1 MTRSRPGRADR
12 GSSLTSVNRRAFLK
26 TGASALAAAALP
38 GWMPRLA
45 FAPEGTEPGG
55 DLLVCVFQRG
65 GMDGLSAVVPHADAD
80 YYRSRPTLA
89 VPEPQS
95 GNDRTTIDLDG
106 FFGLNP
112 ALRPLKDLWDARAL
126 AIVHAVGSP
135 DPSHSH
141 FDAMDTMERGT
152 PGEKSIP
159 TGWIGRHLQTAPW
172 HNDSPFRAVGLGGV
186 APAALRGPVPV
197 TTLKSIADFHL
208 AGRTD
213 ELAQIQQALSALYTL
228 APELGPAAVDTFA
241 AVETLARVDV
251 RTYVPAG
258 GAVYPAGDFGLGLM
272 QIAQLAKA
280 EVGLEV
286 ACIDIGGWDT
296 HADQGVDA
304 GRLPLLL
311 AELSQGLAALYADLG
326 ERAGRVTVITMSEFG
341 RRVAENGSGGTD
353 HGHGSCMFVL
363 GGGINGGRVYGTWP
377 TLAGDALYG
386 PGDLALTTDYRDVL
400 AELVETRLGNPGLSE
415 IFPGY
420 APTRLGLARGR

>member
-1 MTRSRPGRADR
+1 MKRSRLSRTGRNR
-12 GSSLTSVNRRAFLK
+12 PVSRRAFLQ
-26 TGASALAAAALP
+26 TGASTLAAAALP

-45 FAPEGTEPGG
+45 FAPEGVEPGG

-80 YYRSRPTLA
+80 YYRRRPTLA
-89 VPEPQS
+89 VPEPRS
-95 GNDRTTIDLDG
+95 GADSTTIDLDG
-106 FFGLNP
+106 FFGLHP
-112 ALRPLKDLWDARAL
+112 ALRPLKDLWDAQAL

-135 DPSHSH
+135 DPTHSH

-152 PGEKSIP
+152 PGEKRIP

-213 ELAQIQQALSALYTL
+213 ELAQIQQTLSGLYRL
-228 APELGPAAVDTFA
+228 APEMGDAAADTFA

-251 RTYVPAG
+251 RTYAPEG
-258 GAVYPAGDFGLGLM
+258 GAVYPEGDFGLGLM

-286 ACIDIGGWDT
+286 ACIDLGGWDT

-311 AELSQGLAALYADLG
+311 AELSQGLAALSADLG

-363 GGGINGGRVYGTWP
+363 GGGITGGRVYGGWP
-377 TLAGDALYG
+377 TLAADALYG

-400 AELVETRLGNPGLSE
+400 AELVATRLGNPGLSE

-420 APTRLGLARGR
+420 TPTRLGLARAR